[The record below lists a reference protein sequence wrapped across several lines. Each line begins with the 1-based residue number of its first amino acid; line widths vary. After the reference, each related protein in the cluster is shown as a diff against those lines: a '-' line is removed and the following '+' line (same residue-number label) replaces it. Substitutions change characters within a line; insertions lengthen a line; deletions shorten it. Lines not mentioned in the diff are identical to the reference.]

1 MWKFFTNTGTE
12 KIDAEPA
19 TTPVGLITP
28 FAGAAA
34 PTDEWLLCQGQE
46 VARATYPLLDR
57 EIGTTYGAYTNGS
70 NVAGTTHLRLP
81 DLRGRVPAGRQ
92 KATAIGS
99 SGTGAVTSTV
109 AFTNPSFDTN
119 TTGWTAAT
127 STATRDTL
135 VYDSGSASLRWDNT
149 GASDIVG
156 FGDTLTG
163 TLTGTFYAGQ
173 TYKLT
178 WRVRASSNYWHYVYF
193 GSGADTAFHQVA
205 NQGVGA
211 FSTVEIGV
219 TNYEITWT
227 PATTVS
233 GATLTFNDRSSFFG
247 YGAYFWFDS
256 FAINEVA
263 ERSLGTWEGTE
274 RVQLTGSMSA
284 LPNHTHPVGA
294 GSHTHTATITA
305 HTHSTNYNAVTLDP
319 DTGANNAFDLNGG
332 YPSVYQTGA
341 ASVANGSPT
350 STLSG
355 ITVNNAADASGTEHN
370 NLQPFVGVN
379 YLIRVK

>member
-1 MWKFFTNTGTE
+1 MAWKFFTNTGTE
-12 KIDAEPA
+12 KIGAEPA

-57 EIGTTYGAYTNGS
+57 ELGTTYGAYTNGS

-92 KATAIGS
+92 KATAVGS

-149 GASDIVG
+149 GASDTVG
-156 FGDTLTG
+156 FADTLTG

-173 TYKLT
+173 TYRVG
-178 WRVRASSNYWHYVYF
+178 WRVRSSSNYWFNINF
-193 GSGADTAFHQVA
+193 GSGADTAFHQTS
-205 NQGVGA
+205 NQGIGA
-211 FSTVEIGV
+211 FAAGV
-219 TNYEITWT
+219 SISGYEFTWT
-227 PATTVS
+227 PATTVT
-233 GATLTFNDRSSFFG
+233 GATIVFDDRSSFFG
-247 YGAYFWFDS
+247 YNSYYWFDS
-256 FAINEVA
+256 FTINEVA

-274 RVQLTGSMSA
+274 TVTLTGSMSA

-294 GSHTHTATITA
+294 GSHKHTATITP
-305 HTHSTNYNAVTLDP
+305 HTHSTNYGAITLDASLNP
-319 DTGANNAFDLNGG
+319 SYHLNGG

-355 ITVNNAADASGTEHN
+355 ITVNNAADASGTAHN

>member
-1 MWKFFTNTGTE
+1 MAWKFFTNTGTE

-57 EIGTTYGAYTNGS
+57 ELGTTYGAYTNGS

-92 KATAIGS
+92 KATAVGS
-99 SGTGAVTSTV
+99 SGTGAVVSPV
-109 AFTNPSFDTN
+109 AFTNPNFDTN
-119 TTGWTAAT
+119 TTGWTAGT

-149 GASDIVG
+149 GASDTVG
-156 FGDTLTG
+156 FADTLTG

-178 WRVRASSNYWHYVYF
+178 WRVRASSSYWHYVYF
-193 GSGADTAFHQVA
+193 GSGADTAFHEVSA
-205 NQGVGA
+205 QGVGA
-211 FSTVEIGV
+211 FSTVETANPV
-219 TNYEITWT
+219 TGYEITWT

-247 YGAYFWFDS
+247 YSAYFWFDS

-274 RVQLTGSMSA
+274 TVELTGSMSA
-284 LPNHTHPVGA
+284 LPNHTHPAGA
-294 GSHTHTATITA
+294 GSHNHTATVIP
-305 HTHSTNYNAVTLDP
+305 HSHYASYNAISI
-319 DTGANNAFDLNGG
+319 DTGGDLIASIGG
-332 YPSVYQTGA
+332 GLSYEVAGA
-341 ASVANGSPT
+341 GVANGSPV
-350 STLSG
+350 SSSSG
-355 ITVNNAADASGTEHN
+355 ITVNNAADALGTAHN